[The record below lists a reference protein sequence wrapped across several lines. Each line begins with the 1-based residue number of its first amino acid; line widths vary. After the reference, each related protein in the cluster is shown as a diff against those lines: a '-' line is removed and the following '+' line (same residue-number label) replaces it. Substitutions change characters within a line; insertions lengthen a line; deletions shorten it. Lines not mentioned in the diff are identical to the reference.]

1 MKLKFQIII
10 VVILVGIIVVLHEMY
25 KRELTERRRTD
36 SNQIAL
42 MEGMKRY
49 KTKDSLNVVSIH
61 TLTQKKNEFK
71 KYNAGLAATVDELN
85 LKVKRLQSV
94 TSVATSTEIE
104 FVTTIKDSLVYLP
117 GKDSIVEMKC
127 LEYKNAYVDF
137 SGCFVEDTFNA
148 RIIIPDTLI
157 HIAHRV
163 PKNIWFIKFG
173 TKSINLEVLSKN
185 PYTKIAYAKNIQF
198 QKR

>member
-1 MKLKFQIII
+1 MKLKFQILI

-36 SNQIAL
+36 NNQIAL
-42 MEGMKRY
+42 LEGMKRY
-49 KTKDSLNVVSIH
+49 KTKDSLNVVSIQ
-61 TLTQKKNEFK
+61 TITQKKNEFE
-71 KYNAGLAATVDELN
+71 KYNADLSETVNKLN

-104 FVTTIKDSLVYLP
+104 FKTVLKDSLIYLP
-117 GKDSIVEMKC
+117 GKDSLIEMQC

-137 SGCFVEDTFNA
+137 SGCFVQDTFNA
-148 RIIIPDTLI
+148 SIIIPDTLI

-173 TKSINLEVLSKN
+173 TKSINLEILSKN